1 MRGLC
6 FSNKGIYKFETTPEK
21 VKLKELNNN
30 TIEELSISEYDYKLY
45 SGEIIRVTK
54 EIKEYIKDEKI
65 LRMLDMYA
73 QEVNMVIHYGRYSHK
88 LVNSITKGNSIP
100 KDIKNYEKLEEWIK
114 KGWNN

>member
-6 FSNKGIYKFETTPEK
+6 FSNKRIYKFETTQEK

-30 TIEELSISEYDYKLY
+30 TVEELSIPEYDYKLY

-65 LRMLDMYA
+65 LRMIDMYA
-73 QEVNMVIHYGRYSHK
+73 
-88 LVNSITKGNSIP
+88 
-100 KDIKNYEKLEEWIK
+100 
-114 KGWNN
+114 